1 MRHTALS
8 LHRNATLPASMADAR
23 GYEVRTRD
31 HNKKV
36 GKVDDFICG
45 PDGQI
50 RYLDVGLDGLFN
62 SKRVLLPVGVARL
75 DRSNDVVW
83 VAGMTKEQVKE
94 LPDYK
99 GDPDSITDDYETQ
112 CCGPYLGR
120 SMATEAGA
128 TTADEL
134 YDQVRFYA
142 ERGGDSARHGRV
154 VFTSGSSA
162 SSGVRESEARP

>member
-8 LHRNATLPASMADAR
+8 LHRTATLPASMADAR

-31 HNKKV
+31 QNKKV

-45 PDGQI
+45 ADGQI

-99 GDPDSITDDYETQ
+99 GDPESITDDYETQ
-112 CCGPYLGR
+112 CCGPYLDR
-120 SMATEAGA
+120 SMAADAGA
-128 TTADEL
+128 TTPGEL
-134 YDQVRFYA
+134 YDQGRFYA
-142 ERGGDSARHGRV
+142 ERGGDAARAGRV
-154 VFTSGSSA
+154 TFAAGSGGGA
-162 SSGVRESEARP
+162 AAGGPEARP